1 MRAVI
6 FSGGSYGD
14 PSFYKNE
21 LKEDDFVITA
31 DAGADF
37 AQRLGIKIN
46 VAIGDFDTLDVKK
59 IVADEIIK
67 LNPEKDYTDSFE
79 AVFLAKERG
88 FSEVLMFGASGS
100 RLDHSLAN
108 IFLLK
113 KAKDMG
119 INLTLCD
126 ENNIVYITENE
137 LLVKKKEGY
146 HLSVIQLTDAIGITL
161 KGLYYPLNEKDAA
174 LGDMIGISNEFTE
187 EEAKISVKKGTLLV
201 ILSKD

>member
-1 MRAVI
+1 M
-6 FSGGSYGD
+6 D
-14 PSFYKNE
+14 
-21 LKEDDFVITA
+21 
-31 DAGADF
+31 
-37 AQRLGIKIN
+37 
-46 VAIGDFDTLDVKK
+46 
-59 IVADEIIK
+59 
-67 LNPEKDYTDSFE
+67 NPEKDYTDSFE

-113 KAKDMG
+113 KAKDMA

-146 HLSVIQLTDAIGITL
+146 HLSVIQLTEAIGITL
-161 KGLYYPLNEKDAA
+161 KGLYYPLDDKDAA

>member
-6 FSGGSYGD
+6 FSGGSYGN

-37 AQRLGIKIN
+37 AQRLGVKIN

-88 FSEVLMFGASGS
+88 FSEILMFGASGS

-126 ENNIVYITENE
+126 EKNIVCITESE

-161 KGLYYPLNEKDAA
+161 EGLYYPLNDKNAA

-187 EEAKISVKKGTLLV
+187 DEAKISVKKGTLLV
-201 ILSKD
+201 MLSKD

>member
-37 AQRLGIKIN
+37 AQRLGVKIN

-113 KAKDMG
+113 KAKDMA

-146 HLSVIQLTDAIGITL
+146 HLSVIQLTEAIGITL